1 MKRRSKKLFTIFGL
15 GILILNGFLMLM
27 TNTVVAEK
35 IVDTA
40 STEVIPI
47 GENVLKK
54 NNSVNSKLVAS
65 NKNTILSLPDNAISY
80 TANATEY
87 YLGDLYKGSIK
98 ISNSDG
104 NVIEKGTTISIM
116 LPVDGIDMTSIF
128 LNDPQ
133 LQEFFTASL
142 NKESG
147 VLELTLKKQIVG
159 NSTIDIKISGKITG
173 IVDQSYDVS
182 INATD
187 FNGQES
193 EVINNTPSFIVKENL
208 NPPSYGF
215 LNAFWGLGPNEVGNF
230 FAKSDEDIEG
240 LPTGI
245 FYKNSFLVQNF
256 TQINYGGNYKLPP
269 NAHYKFA
276 WSIEPFSGTGT
287 TNIDTNDIRVFNDV
301 TNIEIPKE
309 WYTITLD
316 PNESTKK
323 VWIEFKSEEEIEKMG
338 GEVDSQIS
346 YRIQLQAGVTDEL
359 TTYHSTAYNYIVTSS
374 GVLIDETKFELNNIF
389 SEDGNSEL
397 YPTLTVE
404 DKTFYV
410 NDLNDGNINTKLLEN
425 ISAVDTIDGNITNQV
440 IVDYSKLDPKISG
453 DYEVTYSVKNSSGN
467 TTIKKS
473 IVHIIDRE
481 NAAPVTV
488 KYIDDD
494 GKDIIPQEQISGKIG
509 DSYST
514 DSKIFDGYIL
524 NKTPD
529 NAQGILKN
537 EPQTVVYEY
546 KGQLVF
552 ISAPSQINFGDHILS
567 AKTENYFIESKVGDL
582 VVEDFRSIGSTWT
595 MSAQLM
601 KDFVGKESNKALGS
615 TLNFIDKDGN
625 KEIISTKDKTQI
637 ISHSTDSHDEVNLSS
652 EWIDNKVGL
661 ELEVPAGKALVD
673 EYQAVIDW
681 TLENGVP
688 NS

>member
-1 MKRRSKKLFTIFGL
+1 
-15 GILILNGFLMLM
+15 
-27 TNTVVAEK
+27 
-35 IVDTA
+35 
-40 STEVIPI
+40 
-47 GENVLKK
+47 
-54 NNSVNSKLVAS
+54 
-65 NKNTILSLPDNAISY
+65 
-80 TANATEY
+80 
-87 YLGDLYKGSIK
+87 
-98 ISNSDG
+98 
-104 NVIEKGTTISIM
+104 M

-410 NDLNDGNINTKLLEN
+410 NDLNDSNINTKLLEN

>member
-1 MKRRSKKLFTIFGL
+1 
-15 GILILNGFLMLM
+15 
-27 TNTVVAEK
+27 
-35 IVDTA
+35 
-40 STEVIPI
+40 
-47 GENVLKK
+47 
-54 NNSVNSKLVAS
+54 
-65 NKNTILSLPDNAISY
+65 
-80 TANATEY
+80 
-87 YLGDLYKGSIK
+87 
-98 ISNSDG
+98 
-104 NVIEKGTTISIM
+104 M